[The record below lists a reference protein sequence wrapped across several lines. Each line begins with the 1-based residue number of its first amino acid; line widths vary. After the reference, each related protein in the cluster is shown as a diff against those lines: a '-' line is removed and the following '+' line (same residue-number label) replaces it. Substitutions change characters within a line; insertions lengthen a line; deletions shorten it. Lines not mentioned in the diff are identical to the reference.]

1 MDATLYRIGVAA
13 QKSAHL
19 AYRNLPKQG
28 KMLYYDKALGRAG
41 LARRLAAWVT
51 ARSRRRRLA
60 DLDLLSMN
68 AHLRRDLGIEHL
80 PPHRFSDGDVFRK

>member
-1 MDATLYRIGVAA
+1 
-13 QKSAHL
+13 
-19 AYRNLPKQG
+19 
-28 KMLYYDKALGRAG
+28 MLYQDKTLGRVG
-41 LARRLAAWVT
+41 LTRRLAAWLVV
-51 ARSRRRRLA
+51 AHRGRRVA